1 MSDPV
6 SIYAATIPSQ
16 PLNLQKLSS
25 DESQITVM
33 WSLPTDN
40 GGSLLL
46 DYKLYWDMGVQ
57 NGQMHL
63 LDLIMTEHVTYTVIN
78 NLQQG

>member
-1 MSDPV
+1 
-6 SIYAATIPSQ
+6 
-16 PLNLQKLSS
+16 
-25 DESQITVM
+25 M

-40 GGSLLL
+40 GGSLLH

-78 NLQQG
+78 KNQHA